1 MKIFSLFICFSLTV
15 SLSLAQQKVYNIT
28 SFGAKAD
35 GKTLNTQA
43 IQTAIDQASV
53 KGGMVLIPKGSFVTG
68 VIFLKSNVNLHL
80 ATGAQ
85 LLATTNRA
93 DYGPKKASALIV
105 ANKQQNLAI
114 TGKGLIDGQAA
125 LLLKDI
131 YRMLN
136 NGTLE
141 DAEWKTYNDW
151 HQMRPAED
159 NRPHLINFTDCDH
172 VEVKNI
178 TIKNGLCWIQSYINC
193 TNMVF
198 DSIKVESNTFL
209 NNDGIDLVDCKKV
222 KVSHSFFN
230 VADDGICLKS
240 SNSQQSCEDI
250 DISDCKIRSSASAF
264 KLGTA
269 SHGGFKR
276 IKVRNLYIY
285 DTFRSAI
292 ALESVDGGTL
302 DDIDIRNIVAKNTG
316 NAIFIRLGK
325 RKKDA
330 EIGKVHNIYI
340 GNVKVEIPAG
350 KPDAGY
356 ESAGPPEPFTHNVFP
371 ASIVGVLGSPVQN
384 ITLSDINITYTGGAT
399 KERAYFS
406 PDSLNRIPER
416 IANYP
421 EFSMFGELPAWGF
434 YVRHAENIVM
444 KNITLNYLKSDFR
457 TPCIF
462 DDVNG
467 LKLDNVQI
475 NKSETYPAI
484 ILNKVTQP
492 EIKDVNG
499 PAGSKKIIGYSNL

>member
-1 MKIFSLFICFSLTV
+1 MKIFSLFICFLFTV
-15 SLSLAQQKVYNIT
+15 GVSHAQQKVYNII
-28 SFGAKAD
+28 SLGARAD
-35 GKTLNTQA
+35 GKTVNTKA
-43 IQTAIDQASV
+43 IQQAIDQASV
-53 KGGMVLIPKGSFVTG
+53 NGGMVLVPKGRFVTG

-105 ANKQQNLAI
+105 ANKQQNLSI

-141 DAEWKTYNDW
+141 DPEWKTYNPW

-159 NRPHLINFTDCDH
+159 NRPHLINFTDCDN

-193 TNMVF
+193 SHMVF
-198 DSIKVESNTFL
+198 DSIKVVSNTFL

-240 SNSQQSCEDI
+240 SNPQQSCEDI

-325 RKKDA
+325 RKQNA
-330 EIGKVHNIYI
+330 EIGQVHNIYI
-340 GNVKVEIPAG
+340 GNVRVEVPAG

-356 ESAGPPEPFTHNVFP
+356 ENAGPPEPFPHNVFP
-371 ASIVGVLGSPVQN
+371 ASIVGVPGSPVQN
-384 ITLSDINITYTGGAT
+384 IILSDIHITYAGGAT
-399 KERAYFS
+399 KERANFS
-406 PDSLNRIPER
+406 PDTLNRVPER
-416 IANYP
+416 IGNYP

-434 YVRHAENIVM
+434 YVRHAENVVM
-444 KNITLNYLKSDFR
+444 KNITLNYQKSDFR

-462 DDVNG
+462 DDVKG
-467 LKLDNVQI
+467 LKLDNIQI
-475 NKSETYPAI
+475 NKSEKSPLI
-484 ILNKVTQP
+484 IFNKVTQP
-492 EIKDVNG
+492 ETKDING
-499 PAGSKKIIGYSNL
+499 PIGVKKIGYSNL